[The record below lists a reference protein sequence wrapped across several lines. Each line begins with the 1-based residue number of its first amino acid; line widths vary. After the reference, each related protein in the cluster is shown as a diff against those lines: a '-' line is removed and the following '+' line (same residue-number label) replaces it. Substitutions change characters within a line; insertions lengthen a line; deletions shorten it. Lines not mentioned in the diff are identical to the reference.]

1 VLAQYQL
8 SVIALHEWIW
18 MRSVEWLKATK
29 GDWRELC
36 AAAATE
42 HDSTKLARLV
52 DQIIKALDERR
63 DAFKPAPEFGGFN
76 RP

>member
-1 VLAQYQL
+1 MDMDEERGMAE
-8 SVIALHEWIW
+8 SN
-18 MRSVEWLKATK
+18 K

-63 DAFKPAPEFGGFN
+63 EAFKPAAEFAGPN
-76 RP
+76 QP